1 VLGLHL
7 YMYPLGK
14 IKEEEA
20 KDGGMSV
27 AEELCE
33 AIDGL
38 TKGNVPEMWRYK
50 RAVVWGERVKEFL
63 RS

>member
-1 VLGLHL
+1 LGLHL
-7 YMYPLGK
+7 YMYPLTE
-14 IKEEEA
+14 IKEEKA
-20 KDGGMSV
+20 KDGEKSV
-27 AEELCE
+27 AEELCQ

-50 RAVVWGERVKEFL
+50 RAAVWVEMVREFL

>member
-1 VLGLHL
+1 
-7 YMYPLGK
+7 MYPLTE
-14 IKEEEA
+14 IKEEGSGEVA
-20 KDGGMSV
+20 K
-27 AEELCE
+27 ELCE

-50 RAVVWGERVKEFL
+50 RAVVWGERVMEFL